1 MMFFES
7 QKSTP
12 ATAVLDD
19 AIVASVSDGCK
30 LGWEIFL
37 QVEPEIQAVM
47 GERGLPVSDAACE
60 HQSRRQAYGVMA
72 QRIMALNQAGR
83 ISWNEGGWGWVIG
96 QQVAEDVP
104 AGQYVTIEPS
114 GARRMDVLGYLR
126 SAKGREMMRKVER
139 IPLGERS

>member
-1 MMFFES
+1 MFFEE
-7 QKSTP
+7 QESTP
-12 ATAVLDD
+12 ATAALDD
-19 AIVASVSDGCK
+19 AIAASVSGGCK

-37 QVEPEIQAVM
+37 QVEPEIQDVIR
-47 GERGLPVSDAACE
+47 ERNLPISDGVCD

-72 QRIMALNQAGR
+72 GRIMALNQAGR
-83 ISWNEGGWGWVIG
+83 VSWDEAGWGWVIG